1 MKMLQEKINF
11 EEAKNK
17 ALDFV
22 RAMGPAM
29 PTQVAKEIKIP
40 PLFASALLSQLI
52 SEKSMKVSHLKIGG
66 TPLYYI
72 EGQKEKLLNFTNHL
86 PNIEKEICERLQKEG
101 IIADESVRLAEKV
114 ALRNIKDFSVP
125 LSVKVGERKKI
136 FWRWFELSQEDSLSK
151 IEKLLRVYERKPIKE
166 GVKEVREEI
175 KEGGAKEEEAR
186 EITKEEGD
194 KPKPAKIDF
203 SEKIKEF
210 LANNK
215 VKILEEN
222 IIRRNGEIEFM
233 LQLNSSLGKMTF
245 FAIAKNKKVLTPADL
260 TLAYYRSQEKKLPLI
275 LLNSGRFTK
284 KAEERAGELGITLK
298 SLEEKI

>member
-22 RAMGPAM
+22 RAIGPAM

>member
-22 RAMGPAM
+22 RAIGPAM

-136 FWRWFELSQEDSLSK
+136 FWKWFELSQEDSLSK

-175 KEGGAKEEEAR
+175 KEGEAKEEEAR

-210 LANNK
+210 LAYNK

-222 IIRRNGEIEFM
+222 VIRRNGEIEFM